1 MTTDTPI
8 PTSTADPTL
17 ALTDDS
23 LRAILRRATEAIRK
37 EEANAAA
44 SVKAASAA
52 AMTGVRATNETGT
65 AASPPMP
72 VMTHTFP
79 APTPSAPT
87 PTPPGA
93 RPTPAK
99 YDKTKNRLDLVPV
112 PLIEAAARAFTYGA
126 DKYSEFNWALDPG
139 LQPLRLYRACI
150 GHLMAF
156 QSGEIDD
163 PESGLCHLDHAAA
176 ALAMLICS
184 LSPDGLRRARPVH
197 MLWSAEDPANPLHAA
212 IVTALDRDT
221 AQAMRLYV
229 EGVAKP

>member
-1 MTTDTPI
+1 MTTDTPTPI

-17 ALTDDS
+17 SLTDDS

-37 EEANAAA
+37 EEADASA
-44 SVKAASAA
+44 SVKAAPVVTITKTA
-52 AMTGVRATNETGT
+52 NEVST
-65 AASPPMP
+65 AASSPMP
-72 VMTHTFP
+72 VMTHAFHATS
-79 APTPSAPT
+79 APSA

-99 YDKTKNRLDLVPV
+99 HDKAKNRLDLVPV

-139 LQPLRLYRACI
+139 VQPLRLYRACI

-184 LSPDGLRRARPVH
+184 ISPDGLRRARPVH

-212 IVTALDRDT
+212 TVTALDRDT

-229 EGVAKP
+229 EGTAKP